1 MADEK
6 KLAEYLKWVT
16 ADLQKA
22 RHRITELESGRQE
35 PVAIVGMACRYPGG
49 IASADDLWQLVLD
62 GRDAISE
69 FPADRGW
76 DLDRLFDEDP
86 ETPGTTYTRSGGF
99 LDGAAEFDAEFFGIS
114 PREAVSMDPQQ
125 RVVLEAAWET
135 FEAAGIDPTGLK
147 GADVGVFIGAVEQTY
162 LGLRG
167 PAELEGYLITGKLTS
182 VVSGRVAYS
191 FGFEGPAVTVDTA
204 CSSSLVALHI
214 AAQSVRSGES
224 TLALA
229 GGVTISATPGGFVD
243 FSRQRGL
250 APDGRCK
257 SFAAAADG
265 TSWSEGVGLVLLER
279 LSDAERNGHRVLAVL
294 RGSAINQDGASN
306 GLTAPNGPSQE
317 RVIRRALAE
326 ARLKASDVDA
336 VEAHGTGTRLGDP
349 IEAQALLATYG
360 AAHDADR
367 PLWLGSL
374 KSNIGHAVAA
384 SGIGG
389 VIKTVQAIRHGVLPR
404 TMHVDEPTPL
414 VDWSRG
420 GVELL
425 TEQRPWPETGRPRRA
440 GVSSFGVSGTNA
452 HVIIEQAPD
461 GGGDNGP
468 EAPLPVVPWPLSA
481 KTPRAIRAQA
491 QRLLSFAERNP
502 ALSAER
508 IAQSL
513 ATTRAALD
521 HRAVVVGTGREDL
534 LTGLRALAGD
544 AETVPAAA
552 SRQGGLGLLFTGQG
566 SQRAGMGLKLRE
578 AFPVFADVFDAVC
591 AAVDPHL
598 DRPLRQ
604 VIAEGDRLVETRYAQ
619 PALFAFE
626 VATARLV
633 MSWGMRPDVL
643 VGHSIGELA
652 AAHLAGVL
660 SLHDAAAVV
669 TARGRLMQRLPA
681 GGAMVA
687 LRATPDEVAPLLKGH
702 ESSVGIAAVNG
713 PSAVVVSGDEDVVA
727 GIAATVASW
736 GRSTK
741 RLTVSHA
748 FHSPLMEPML
758 AEFGDV
764 VRAVTFTAPAIPIIS
779 SVTGELTDAD
789 TLCSPEYWIDQV
801 RRPVRFLDAL
811 RRLADQ
817 GVTATLEVGP
827 GAALT
832 ALVGDGLDG
841 RAGVTAVASTRTGGS
856 EPLELVDAAGRLW
869 AAGVAV
875 DWAAYLAPAG
885 VAAGPLPSYAFQRQR
900 YWLAPA
906 AMRGD
911 DPAGPVSDH
920 PLLGSPVEVAGRDEV
935 LISGALSTSIA
946 PWLGEHRLFGSQ
958 VVPSSVLLEMAVRA
972 GDEVGC
978 PHVDELVVDEQVVLP
993 ERARLRVQ
1001 LTVDAPDD
1009 AGRRRISVHT
1019 GADEDRPVWTLAARG
1034 VLSPRRN
1041 AEEGLSEWP
1050 PPGAEPLDADLL
1062 LRHRADAGFAL
1073 GPFFSGLLA
1082 AWRRDGELFAEVR
1095 LPADTDA
1102 DGFSV
1107 HPALLD
1113 AALHPAALL
1122 TGHPG
1127 VVAEWRG
1134 VTVHAA
1140 GADAARV
1147 RITPAENGAVSV
1159 LLADASGTALARAAA
1174 VVTRPASEDEVGA
1187 ALARPG
1193 EALFRV
1199 AWTPVIPAGPTGGAG
1214 PAVLET
1220 GHGGLPWPLRFT
1232 GIDEALSAAGTFT
1245 ALVAPLMFAAEDDA
1259 EDTVADR
1266 AQSAVLRA
1274 LELVRAWN
1282 DDERSAEVPL
1292 IFLTRR
1298 AIDADDTPVDLAA
1311 APVWGLLRSAQSE
1324 MPGRFRLIDIDD
1336 DPASMSALP
1345 AAIATG
1351 EAQLAVRAGSVAVPR
1366 LARLAPGHS
1375 AGRAASPWRP
1385 GGTVLI
1391 TGGTGAL
1398 GALFAGHLV
1407 RAHGV
1412 TDLLLV
1418 SRSGPAARGARELAD
1433 ELAALGARV
1442 TITACDTAD
1451 REELASALGS
1461 IPASR
1466 PLIGVVH
1473 TAGVLDDGMIGS
1485 LDADQVA
1492 RVLRPKVHAAWN
1504 LHELTKD
1511 LDLSAF
1517 VLFSSVAGVIG
1528 GSGQGAYAA
1537 ANTFLDALAAHRTG
1551 AGLPATSLVWGL
1563 WSQVGGMGGNLGD
1576 ADLKRIART
1585 GLLPITPDDGPGLF
1599 DAALRT
1605 GRPAPVVT
1613 SLDVRALAA
1622 RPTAVPLLFT
1632 ALARVTSR
1640 RATQGTGEAEPLE
1653 RRLAG
1658 QSEQRRREIV
1668 GELVRAEV
1676 ASVLGHPDAS
1686 AIGDD
1691 QLFADLGF
1699 DSLISV
1705 ELRNR
1710 LAAHIGTRLSVSV
1723 VFEHP
1728 TPAALTE
1735 YLCATTRA
1743 AVTGGDDDVAGVDFA
1758 GEVVL
1763 DDDVVAADTVVTVA
1777 TDPRE
1782 VLLTGASGF
1791 LGAFLLRDIVR
1802 TTGAVVHCLVRG
1814 VDQADAERRLRENLE
1829 WYEVAGEVDPARVVV
1844 HVGDLTSS
1852 RLGLGEQVF
1861 DDLARRVDAVF
1872 HAGATVSWLRPYP
1885 DLKGSNVTGTVEVL
1899 RLAARHRTVPVHYV
1913 STTGVFAA
1921 SETNEPVGVTAA
1933 TGPAHLLRNG
1943 YLQSKWVA
1951 EGVLGIARAR
1961 GIPVS
1966 VYRVDVVSGDRD
1978 SGACQTRDFVWLSLK
1993 GMLQAGVVPD
2003 RLTGRV
2009 HLVPVD
2015 YVSGAITTLAARES
2029 AVNGTFHLFNEQSQS
2044 FGDLVDHLRALGYD
2058 LPETGWN
2065 TWRATIDADREN
2077 AVTPLVDTFEELN
2090 SEGAGPTYPPMDVS
2104 DTEKALAGSGIVCPP
2119 VDRALFGRYVDF
2131 FVRSGYFPSPAE

>member
-16 ADLQKA
+16 ADLHKA
-22 RHRITELESGRQE
+22 RQRITELESGRQE

-49 IASADDLWQLVLD
+49 VASADDLWQLVLD
-62 GRDAISE
+62 GQDAIRD
-69 FPADRGW
+69 FPTDRGW
-76 DLDRLFDEDP
+76 DLERLFDEDP
-86 ETPGTTYTRSGGF
+86 ETPGTTYTRGGGF
-99 LDGAAEFDAEFFGIS
+99 LDGATEFDAEFFGIS

-125 RVVLEAAWET
+125 RVVLETAWET
-135 FEAAGIDPTGLK
+135 FEAAGIDPTALK
-147 GADVGVFIGAVEQTY
+147 GVDIGVFVGAGEQTY
-162 LGLRG
+162 LGLHG
-167 PAELEGYLITGKLTS
+167 PSEFEGYLLTGKLTS

-224 TLALA
+224 SLALA
-229 GGVTISATPGGFVD
+229 GGVTINATPGGFVD

-250 APDGRCK
+250 AADGRCK

-265 TSWSEGVGLVLLER
+265 TIWSEGVGLVLLER
-279 LSDAERNGHRVLAVL
+279 LSDAQRNGHRVLAVL
-294 RGSAINQDGASN
+294 RGSAVNQDGASN
-306 GLTAPNGPSQE
+306 GLAAPNGPSQE
-317 RVIRRALAE
+317 RVIRRALAQ
-326 ARLKASDVDA
+326 ARLNPADVDA

-360 AAHDADR
+360 AAHDAER

-389 VIKTVQAIRHGVLPR
+389 VIKMVQAIRHGVLPR
-404 TMHVDEPTPL
+404 TLHVDQPTPL
-414 VDWSRG
+414 VDWDRG

-452 HVIIEQAPD
+452 HVILEQAPD
-461 GGGDNGP
+461 GGAEAAP
-468 EAPLPVVPWPLSA
+468 ETPLPVVAWPLSA
-481 KTPRAIRAQA
+481 KTPSATRAQA
-491 QRLLSFAERNP
+491 GRLLSFAERNP
-502 ALSAER
+502 ELSAER

-521 HRAVVVGTGREDL
+521 HRAVVVGADREAL
-534 LTGLRALAGD
+534 LTGLRALAEDDG
-544 AETVPAAA
+544 AVPVLAAG
-552 SRQGGLGLLFTGQG
+552 RGGLGLLFTGQG
-566 SQRAGMGLKLRE
+566 SQRVGMGLRLRE
-578 AFPVFADVFDAVC
+578 AFPVFAEAFDAVC

-604 VIAEGDRLVETRYAQ
+604 VIADGDRLDETGYAQ

-633 MSWGMRPDVL
+633 RSWGVRPDVL
-643 VGHSIGELA
+643 VGHSVGELA

-660 SLHDAAAVV
+660 SLDDAAAVV
-669 TARGRLMQRLPA
+669 AARGRLMQRLPS

-687 LRATPDEVAPLLKGH
+687 LRATPEEVAPLLAGH
-702 ESSVGIAAVNG
+702 ESSADLAAVNG
-713 PSAVVVSGDEDVVA
+713 PSAVVVSGDEDVVTA
-727 GIAATVASW
+727 IAATVASW

-741 RLTVSHA
+741 RLVVSHA
-748 FHSPLMEPML
+748 FHSPRMEPML
-758 AEFGDV
+758 AEFGEV
-764 VRAVTFTAPAIPIIS
+764 VRAVTFAAPTVPIIS
-779 SVTGELTDAD
+779 TVTGEIAGAD
-789 TLCSPEYWIDQV
+789 VLCTPEYWIDQV
-801 RRPVRFLDAL
+801 RRPVRFLDAVH
-811 RRLADQ
+811 RLADQ

-827 GAALT
+827 GAVLT

-841 RAGVTAVASTRTGGS
+841 RAAVTAVAGVRTGDA
-856 EPLELVDAAGRLW
+856 EPVELLDAVGRLW
-869 AAGVAV
+869 AAGAEV
-875 DWAAYLAPAG
+875 DWAGYLAPSGAT
-885 VAAGPLPSYAFQRQR
+885 AGPLPSYAFQRRR
-900 YWLAPA
+900 YWLEPA

-911 DPAGPVSDH
+911 GQGGPVSDH
-920 PLLGSPVEVAGRDEV
+920 PLLEAPVEVAGRDEV
-935 LISGALSTSIA
+935 LLSGALSTSVA
-946 PWLGEHRLFGSQ
+946 PWLGEHRLFGGR

-978 PHVDELVVDEQVVLP
+978 PHVDELVVGEQVVLP

-1001 LTVDAPDD
+1001 LTVEAPDD

-1034 VLSPRRN
+1034 VLSPRLTA
-1041 AEEGLSEWP
+1041 AEDLIEWP
-1050 PPGAEPLDADLL
+1050 PSGAEPLDVDLL

-1073 GPFFSGLLA
+1073 GPTFSGLVA

-1095 LPADTDA
+1095 LPVDAKA
-1102 DGFSV
+1102 DGFGV

-1127 VVAEWRG
+1127 LVVEWRG
-1134 VTVHAA
+1134 VTVHAV
-1140 GADAARV
+1140 GATAARV
-1147 RITPAENGAVSV
+1147 RITPAEDGAVSV
-1159 LLADASGTALARAAA
+1159 LLADASGAPLAHAAG
-1174 VVTRPASEDEVGA
+1174 VVTRPASEDEVGT

-1193 EALFRV
+1193 DALFRV
-1199 AWTPVIPAGPTGGAG
+1199 AWTPVIPAGLPG
-1214 PAVLET
+1214 PAGLAVVDA
-1220 GHGGLPWPLRFT
+1220 GGGTLPWPQRFS
-1232 GIDEALSAAGTFT
+1232 GLDEALSAAGTFT
-1245 ALVAPLMFAAEDDA
+1245 GLVAPMLSAASDDA
-1259 EDTVADR
+1259 EGTVADR
-1266 AQSAVLRA
+1266 AQAAVVRA
-1274 LELVRAWN
+1274 LDLVRAWN
-1282 DDERSAEVPL
+1282 DDERSADVPL
-1292 IFLTRR
+1292 VLLTRQ
-1298 AIDADDTPVDLAA
+1298 AVDADDAPTDLAA
-1311 APVWGLLRSAQSE
+1311 AGVWGLLRSAQSE

-1336 DPASMSALP
+1336 DPASLSALP

-1366 LARLAPGHS
+1366 LARLAPG
-1375 AGRAASPWRP
+1375 RAASPWRP

-1398 GALFAGHLV
+1398 GALFARHLV

-1412 TDLLLV
+1412 TDLLLI
-1418 SRSGPAARGARELAD
+1418 SRSGPAAPGASELAD
-1433 ELAALGARV
+1433 ELATLGARV
-1442 TITACDTAD
+1442 TITACDAAD
-1451 REELASALGS
+1451 RESLASVLAAV
-1461 IPASR
+1461 PAEH
-1466 PLIGVVH
+1466 PLTGVVH
-1473 TAGVLDDGMIGS
+1473 TAGVLDDGMISS
-1485 LDADQVA
+1485 LDADHVA

-1504 LHELTKD
+1504 LHELTRD
-1511 LDLSAF
+1511 ADLSAF

-1537 ANTFLDALAAHRTG
+1537 ANTFLDALAAHRAG
-1551 AGLPATSLVWGL
+1551 AGLAATSLVWGL
-1563 WSQVGGMGGNLGD
+1563 WSHSGGMGGNLTE

-1585 GLLPITPDDGPGLF
+1585 GLLPINADDGLTLF
-1599 DAALRT
+1599 DAALRA

-1613 SLDVRALAA
+1613 PLDVRAMAA

-1640 RATQGTGEAEPLE
+1640 RATRGAAEAEPLS

-1658 QSEQRRREIV
+1658 QSEQRQRELV

-1676 ASVLGHPDAS
+1676 ASVLGHADAS

-1710 LAAHIGTRLSVSV
+1710 LAAHVGVRLPASL

-1735 YLCATTRA
+1735 FLRTTAGAT
-1743 AVTGGDDDVAGVDFA
+1743 VGGDDAGTGVDFER
-1758 GEVVL
+1758 EVVL
-1763 DDDVVAADTVVTVA
+1763 DDDVVAADTVVAVA

-1782 VLLTGASGF
+1782 VLLTGATGF
-1791 LGAFLLRDIVR
+1791 LGAFLLRDLVR
-1802 TTGAVVHCLVRG
+1802 RTDAVVHCLVRG
-1814 VDQADAERRLRENLE
+1814 ADQADAERRLRENLE
-1829 WYEVAGEVDPARVVV
+1829 WYELAGEIDPARVVV
-1844 HVGDLTSS
+1844 HVGDLTSH
-1852 RLGLGEQVF
+1852 RLGLGEGVF

-1872 HAGATVSWLRPYP
+1872 HAGATVSWVRPYT
-1885 DLKGSNVTGTVEVL
+1885 DLKRSNVTGTVEVL

-1921 SETNEPVGVTAA
+1921 SPDDEPVGVTDP

-1951 EGVLGIARAR
+1951 EGILGIARDR
-1961 GIPVS
+1961 GVPVS
-1966 VYRVDVVSGDRD
+1966 VYRVDVVSGDRE
-1978 SGACQTRDFVWLSLK
+1978 SGACQTKDFVWLSLK
-1993 GMLQAGVVPD
+1993 GLLQAGSVPD
-2003 RLTGRV
+2003 RLTGRT

-2015 YVSGAITTLAARES
+2015 YVSGAITALAVRES
-2029 AVNGTFHLFNEQSQS
+2029 SVNGTFHLFNEQSMS
-2044 FGDLVDHLRALGYD
+2044 FGDLVEHLRAFGYD
-2058 LPETGWN
+2058 LPETDWDA
-2065 TWRATIDADREN
+2065 WRARIAADRDN
-2077 AVTPLVDTFEELN
+2077 AVTPLFDSFEELN
-2090 SEGAGPTYPPMDVS
+2090 SEGARPTYPPMDVS
-2104 DTEKALAGSGIVCPP
+2104 DTEKALAGSGITCPP
-2119 VDRALFGRYVDF
+2119 IDRALFNRYVDF
-2131 FVRSGYFPSPAE
+2131 FVRKGYFPAPGK

>member
-22 RHRITELESGRQE
+22 RQRITELESGRQE

-49 IASADDLWQLVLD
+49 IASADDLWQFVLD
-62 GRDAISE
+62 GQDAISE
-69 FPADRGW
+69 FPTDRGW

-99 LDGAAEFDAEFFGIS
+99 LDDATEFDAEFFGIS

-125 RVVLEAAWET
+125 RVVLETAWEA
-135 FEAAGIDPTGLK
+135 FEAAGIDPTALK
-147 GADVGVFIGAVEQTY
+147 GADVGVFVGAGEQTY

-167 PAELEGYLITGKLTS
+167 PAELEGYLLTGKLTS

-204 CSSSLVALHI
+204 CSSSLVALHV

-224 TLALA
+224 SLALA
-229 GGVTISATPGGFVD
+229 GGVTINATPGGFVD

-265 TSWSEGVGLVLLER
+265 TIWSEGVGLVLLER
-279 LSDAERNGHRVLAVL
+279 LSDAQRNGHRVLAVL
-294 RGSAINQDGASN
+294 RGSAVNQDGASN
-306 GLTAPNGPSQE
+306 GLAAPNGPSQE

-326 ARLKASDVDA
+326 ARLSPADVDV

-367 PLWLGSL
+367 PLWLGSF

-384 SGIGG
+384 SGVGG
-389 VIKTVQAIRHGVLPR
+389 VIKAVQAIRHGVLPR
-404 TMHVDEPTPL
+404 TLHVDEPTPL
-414 VDWSRG
+414 VDWDRG

-452 HVIIEQAPD
+452 HVILEQAPD
-461 GGGDNGP
+461 AGVQTEP
-468 EAPLPVVPWPLSA
+468 ETPLPVVPWPLSA
-481 KTPRAIRAQA
+481 KTPRATRAQA
-491 QRLLSFAERNP
+491 QRLLSFVERNP
-502 ALSAER
+502 ELSAER
-508 IAQSL
+508 IARSL

-521 HRAVVVGTGREDL
+521 HRAVVVGVDREGL
-534 LTGLRALAGD
+534 LTGLRALARD
-544 AETVPAAA
+544 EETVPVVAAG
-552 SRQGGLGLLFTGQG
+552 RGGLGLLFTGQG
-566 SQRAGMGLKLRE
+566 SQRVGMGLELRA
-578 AFPVFADVFDAVC
+578 AFPVFAEAFDAVC

-604 VIAEGDRLVETRYAQ
+604 VIAEGDRLGETGYAQ

-626 VATARLV
+626 VALARLV

-660 SLHDAAAVV
+660 SLPDAAAVV
-669 TARGRLMQRLPA
+669 AARGRLMQRLPA
-681 GGAMVA
+681 GGVMVA
-687 LRATPDEVAPLLKGH
+687 LRATPAEVAPLLEGY
-702 ESSVGIAAVNG
+702 ENRVGIAAVNG
-713 PSAVVVSGDEDVVA
+713 PSAVVISGDEDVVT
-727 GIAATVASW
+727 GIAAAVASW

-741 RLTVSHA
+741 RLAVSHA

-758 AEFGDV
+758 AEFGEV
-764 VRAVTFTAPAIPIIS
+764 VRAVTFNAPTIPIIS
-779 SVTGELTDAD
+779 TVTGEVADAD
-789 TLCSPEYWIDQV
+789 LLRSPEYWIDQV
-801 RRPVRFLDAL
+801 RRPVRFLDAA
-811 RRLADQ
+811 RRLAGQ

-832 ALVGDGLDG
+832 ALVGDGGDDI
-841 RAGVTAVASTRTGGS
+841 TAVASTRTGS
-856 EPLELVDAAGRLW
+856 YEPLELLEAVSRLW

-875 DWAAYLAPAG
+875 DWAAYLAPSGA
-885 VAAGPLPSYAFQRQR
+885 VAGPLPSYAFQRQR
-900 YWLAPA
+900 YWLEAA
-906 AMRGD
+906 AMQGD

-920 PLLGSPVEVAGRDEV
+920 PLLMAPVEVAGRDEV
-935 LISGALSTSIA
+935 LFPGAVSTSIA
-946 PWLGEHRLFGSQ
+946 PWLGEHRLFGGQ

-978 PHVDELVVDEQVVLP
+978 PHVDELVVSEQVVLP

-1001 LTVDAPDD
+1001 LTVDAPDGD
-1009 AGRRRISVHT
+1009 GRRRISVHT

-1034 VLSPRRN
+1034 VLSPRLT
-1041 AEEGLSEWP
+1041 APADLSEWP
-1050 PPGAEPLDADLL
+1050 PRDAEPLDVDLL
-1062 LRHRADAGFAL
+1062 LQHRAEAGFAL
-1073 GPFFSGLLA
+1073 GPAFSGLTA
-1082 AWRRDGELFAEVR
+1082 VWRRDGELFAEVR
-1095 LPADTDA
+1095 LPSGTSA
-1102 DGFSV
+1102 DGFGV

-1113 AALHPAALL
+1113 VALHPAALL

-1127 VVAEWRG
+1127 VVVEWRG
-1134 VTVHAA
+1134 VTVHVV
-1140 GADAARV
+1140 GATAARV
-1147 RITPAENGAVSV
+1147 RITPAEDGTVSV
-1159 LLADASGTALARAAA
+1159 LLADASGAPLAHAAG
-1174 VVTRPASEDEVGA
+1174 VLTRRASEDEIGA

-1193 EALFRV
+1193 DALFRV
-1199 AWTPVIPAGPTGGAG
+1199 AWTPVIPAGLPG
-1214 PAVLET
+1214 PAGLAVVET
-1220 GHGGLPWPLRFT
+1220 DGGSLPWPLRFA

-1245 ALVAPLMFAAEDDA
+1245 ALVAPMLSAADHHA
-1259 EDTVADR
+1259 AGTVADR
-1266 AQSAVLRA
+1266 AQAAVLRA
-1274 LELVRAWN
+1274 LDLVRAWN
-1282 DDERSAEVPL
+1282 DDQRSANAPL
-1292 IFLTRR
+1292 VLLTRR

-1311 APVWGLLRSAQSE
+1311 AGVWGLLRSAQSE

-1336 DPASMSALP
+1336 DPASLSALP

-1351 EAQLAVRAGSVAVPR
+1351 EAQLAVRAGSVAAPR
-1366 LARLAPGHS
+1366 LARLAPG
-1375 AGRAASPWRP
+1375 RAPSPWRP

-1398 GALFAGHLV
+1398 GALFARHLV

-1412 TDLLLV
+1412 TDLLLL
-1418 SRSGPAARGARELAD
+1418 SRSGPAAPGAGELAD

-1442 TITACDTAD
+1442 TITACDAAD
-1451 REELASALGS
+1451 RDALALVLASV
-1461 IPASR
+1461 PAAH
-1466 PLIGVVH
+1466 PLTGVVH
-1473 TAGVLDDGMIGS
+1473 TAGVLNDGMIDS
-1485 LDADQVA
+1485 LDADHVA
-1492 RVLRPKVHAAWN
+1492 GVLRPKVHAAWN

-1511 LDLSAF
+1511 ADLSAF

-1537 ANTFLDALAAHRTG
+1537 ANTFLDALAAHRAG
-1551 AGLPATSLVWGL
+1551 AGLAATSLVWGL
-1563 WSQVGGMGGNLGD
+1563 WAHAGGMGGNLSD

-1585 GLLPITPDDGPGLF
+1585 GLLPITPDDGLGLF
-1599 DAALRT
+1599 DAALRA

-1613 SLDVRALAA
+1613 PLDMRALAA

-1640 RATQGTGEAEPLE
+1640 RATRGADEAELLQS
-1653 RRLAG
+1653 RLAG
-1658 QSEQRRREIV
+1658 QSEQRQREIV

-1676 ASVLGHPDAS
+1676 ASVLGHTDAS
-1686 AIGDD
+1686 AMRDD

-1710 LAAHIGTRLSVSV
+1710 LATHIGMRLPASL

-1728 TPAALTE
+1728 TPSALTE
-1735 YLCATTRA
+1735 FIRTTAGA
-1743 AVTGGDDDVAGVDFA
+1743 AVTGDGDVVTGVDFA
-1758 GEVVL
+1758 NEVVL
-1763 DDDVVAADTVVTVA
+1763 DDDVVAADTVVAVA
-1777 TDPRE
+1777 TDPGE
-1782 VLLTGASGF
+1782 VLLTGATGF

-1802 TTGAVVHCLVRG
+1802 RTDAVVHCLVRG
-1814 VDQADAERRLRENLE
+1814 ADQADAERRLRENLE
-1829 WYEVAGEVDPARVVV
+1829 WYEVAGEIDPARVVV
-1844 HVGDLTSS
+1844 HVGDLTSH
-1852 RLGLGEQVF
+1852 RLGLDEQVF
-1861 DDLARRVDAVF
+1861 DDLARRVDVVF
-1872 HAGATVSWLRPYP
+1872 HAGATVSWVRPYT
-1885 DLKGSNVTGTVEVL
+1885 DLKSSNVTGTVEVL

-1921 SETNEPVGVTAA
+1921 SEDNEPVGITDT

-1966 VYRVDVVSGDRD
+1966 VYRVDVVCGDRD
-1978 SGACQTRDFVWLSLK
+1978 SGACQTKDFVWLSLK
-1993 GMLQAGVVPD
+1993 GLLQAGVVPD

-2029 AVNGTFHLFNEQSQS
+2029 SVNGTFHLFNEQSQS
-2044 FGDLVDHLRALGYD
+2044 FGDLVDHLRAFGYD
-2058 LPETGWN
+2058 LPETDWDAWGA
-2065 TWRATIDADREN
+2065 RIGADREN
-2077 AVTPLVDTFEELN
+2077 AVTPLFDSFEELN
-2090 SEGAGPTYPPMDVS
+2090 SVGAGPTYPPMDVS
-2104 DTEKALAGSGIVCPP
+2104 DTEKALAGSGIGCPP
-2119 VDRALFGRYVDF
+2119 IDRELFGRYVDF
-2131 FVRSGYFPSPAE
+2131 FVRKGYFPAPGK

>member
-16 ADLQKA
+16 ADLHKA
-22 RHRITELESGRQE
+22 RQRITELESGREE

-49 IASADDLWQLVLD
+49 VSSADDLWQLVLD
-62 GRDAISE
+62 GRDAISD
-69 FPADRGW
+69 FPTDRGW

-99 LDGAAEFDAEFFGIS
+99 LDGATEFDAEFFGIS

-125 RVVLEAAWET
+125 RVVLETAWET
-135 FEAAGIDPTGLK
+135 FEAAGIDPSGLK
-147 GADVGVFIGAVEQTY
+147 GEDVGVFVGAGEQTY

-167 PAELEGYLITGKLTS
+167 PAELEGYLLTGKLTS

-214 AAQSVRSGES
+214 AARSVRSGES

-229 GGVTISATPGGFVD
+229 GGVTINATPGGFVD

-265 TSWSEGVGLVLLER
+265 TIWSEGVGLVLLER
-279 LSDAERNGHRVLAVL
+279 LSDAQRNGHRVLAVL
-294 RGSAINQDGASN
+294 RGSAVNQDGASN
-306 GLTAPNGPSQE
+306 GLAAPNGPSQE

-326 ARLKASDVDA
+326 ARLNAADVDA

-360 AAHDADR
+360 AAHDGDR

-389 VIKTVQAIRHGVLPR
+389 VIKMVQAIRHGLLPR
-404 TMHVDEPTPL
+404 TLHVDRPTPL
-414 VDWSRG
+414 VDWDRG

-425 TEQRPWPETGRPRRA
+425 TEQRQWPETGRPRRA

-452 HVIIEQAPD
+452 HVILEQAPD
-461 GGGDNGP
+461 SVVEHEP
-468 EAPLPVVPWPLSA
+468 ETQLPVVPWPLSA
-481 KTPRAIRAQA
+481 KTPRATRAQA
-491 QRLLSFAERNP
+491 QRLLSFVERNP
-502 ALSAER
+502 DLSAER

-521 HRAVVVGTGREDL
+521 HRVVVAGTNRECL
-534 LTGLRALAGD
+534 LTGLRALARD
-544 AETVPAAA
+544 EETVPVVAAGRGA
-552 SRQGGLGLLFTGQG
+552 LGLLFTGQG
-566 SQRAGMGLKLRE
+566 SQRVGMGLELHAAFPMFAE
-578 AFPVFADVFDAVC
+578 AFDAIC
-591 AAVDPHL
+591 AAIDPHL

-604 VIAEGDRLVETRYAQ
+604 VIAEGDRLGETGYAQ

-633 MSWGMRPDVL
+633 MSWGVRPDVL

-660 SLHDAAAVV
+660 SLPDAAAVV
-669 TARGRLMQRLPA
+669 AARGKLMQQLPA

-687 LRATPDEVAPLLKGH
+687 LRATPGEVMPLLEGY
-702 ESSVGIAAVNG
+702 ESRVGIAAVNG
-713 PSAVVVSGDEDVVA
+713 PSAVVVSGDEDVVT

-741 RLTVSHA
+741 RLAVSHA
-748 FHSPLMEPML
+748 FHSPRVEPML
-758 AEFGDV
+758 AEFGEV
-764 VRAVTFTAPAIPIIS
+764 VRAVTFAPPTIPIIS
-779 SVTGELTDAD
+779 TVTGEVADAGVLS
-789 TLCSPEYWIDQV
+789 TPEYWIDQV
-801 RRPVRFLDAL
+801 RRPVNFLDAVH
-811 RRLADQ
+811 RLADQ

-827 GAALT
+827 GAVLT

-841 RAGVTAVASTRTGGS
+841 RAGVTAVASTRTGS
-856 EPLELVDAAGRLW
+856 YEPMELLDAVGRLW
-869 AAGVAV
+869 SAGVAV
-875 DWAAYLAPAG
+875 DWSAYLVPAG
-885 VAAGPLPSYAFQRQR
+885 ATAAPLPGYAFQRQR
-900 YWLAPA
+900 YWLDPA

-911 DPAGPVSDH
+911 QPAGPVSDH
-920 PLLGSPVEVAGRDEV
+920 PLLDAPVEVAGRDEV
-935 LISGALSTSIA
+935 LLSGALSTSIA
-946 PWLGEHRLFGSQ
+946 PWLGEHRLFGGQ

-978 PHVDELVVDEQVVLP
+978 PHVDELVVGEQVVLP

-1001 LTVDAPDD
+1001 LTVEAPDG

-1019 GADEDRPVWTLAARG
+1019 GADEDRPVWTLAASG
-1034 VLSPRRN
+1034 VLSPRLIT
-1041 AEEGLSEWP
+1041 AEGLAEWP
-1050 PPGAEPLDADLL
+1050 PTDAEPLDLDLL
-1062 LRHRADAGFAL
+1062 LQHRADAGFAL
-1073 GPFFSGLLA
+1073 GPTFSGLIA

-1095 LPADTDA
+1095 LPADTKA
-1102 DGFSV
+1102 DGFGV

-1127 VVAEWRG
+1127 VVVEWHG
-1134 VTVHAA
+1134 VTVHAV
-1140 GADAARV
+1140 GATAARV
-1147 RITPAENGAVSV
+1147 RITPAEDGAVSV
-1159 LLADASGTALARAAA
+1159 LLADASGAPLAHAAG
-1174 VVTRPASEDEVGA
+1174 VVTRRASEDEVDA

-1193 EALFRV
+1193 DALFRV
-1199 AWTPVIPAGPTGGAG
+1199 AWTPVIPAGLPGPAG
-1214 PAVLET
+1214 LAVLET
-1220 GHGGLPWPLRFT
+1220 DGGSLPWPLRFAAV
-1232 GIDEALSAAGTFT
+1232 DEALSAAGTFT
-1245 ALVAPLMFAAEDDA
+1245 GLVAPMLSAAADDA
-1259 EDTVADR
+1259 AGTLADR
-1266 AQSAVLRA
+1266 AQAAVVRA
-1274 LELVRAWN
+1274 LDLVRAWN
-1282 DDERSAEVPL
+1282 DDDRAADVPL
-1292 IFLTRR
+1292 VLLTRR

-1311 APVWGLLRSAQSE
+1311 AGVWGLLRSAQSE
-1324 MPGRFRLIDIDD
+1324 MPGRFRLVDIDD
-1336 DPASMSALP
+1336 DPASLSALP

-1351 EAQLAVRAGSVAVPR
+1351 EAQLAVRAGSVAAPR
-1366 LARLAPGHS
+1366 LARLAPG
-1375 AGRAASPWRP
+1375 RAESPWRP

-1398 GALFAGHLV
+1398 GALFARHLV

-1412 TDLLLV
+1412 TDLLLI
-1418 SRSGPAARGARELAD
+1418 SRSGPAAPGAGALAD
-1433 ELAALGARV
+1433 DLAALGARV
-1442 TITACDTAD
+1442 TITACDAAD
-1451 REELASALGS
+1451 REALASVLAS
-1461 IPASR
+1461 VPAAH
-1466 PLIGVVH
+1466 PLTGVVH
-1473 TAGVLDDGMIGS
+1473 TAGILDDGMIDS
-1485 LDADQVA
+1485 LDADHVA
-1492 RVLRPKVHAAWN
+1492 RVMRPKVHAAWN

-1511 LDLSAF
+1511 ADLSAF

-1528 GSGQGAYAA
+1528 GTGQASYAA
-1537 ANTFLDALAAHRTG
+1537 ANTFLDALAAHRAG
-1551 AGLPATSLVWGL
+1551 AGLAATSLVWGL

-1585 GLLPITPDDGPGLF
+1585 GLLPITPDDGLGLF
-1599 DAALRT
+1599 DAALRA

-1613 SLDVRALAA
+1613 PLDLRALAA
-1622 RPTAVPLLFT
+1622 RPEAVPLLFT
-1632 ALARVTSR
+1632 ALAKVTSR
-1640 RATQGTGEAEPLE
+1640 RATRGAAEAEPLQ

-1658 QSEQRRREIV
+1658 QSEQRQREIV
-1668 GELVRAEV
+1668 GDVVRAEV
-1676 ASVLGHPDAS
+1676 ASVLGHTDAS
-1686 AIGDD
+1686 AIGAD
-1691 QLFADLGF
+1691 QPFADLGF

-1710 LAAHIGTRLSVSV
+1710 LAAHIGVRLPASL

-1735 YLCATTRA
+1735 FLRGTLST
-1743 AVTGGDDDVAGVDFA
+1743 AVAGEEEAVKGVDFV

-1782 VLLTGASGF
+1782 VLLTGATGF

-1802 TTGAVVHCLVRG
+1802 RTDAVVHCLVRG
-1814 VDQADAERRLRENLE
+1814 ADQADAQRRLRENLE
-1829 WYEVAGEVDPARVVV
+1829 WYEVAGEIDPARVVV
-1844 HVGDLTSS
+1844 HVGDLTSH
-1852 RLGLGEQVF
+1852 RLGLSEEVF
-1861 DDLARRVDAVF
+1861 DDLARRVDVVF
-1872 HAGATVSWLRPYP
+1872 HAGATVSWVRPYT
-1885 DLKGSNVTGTVEVL
+1885 DLKASNVNGTVEVL

-1921 SETNEPVGVTAA
+1921 SEDNKPVGITDV

-1951 EGVLGIARAR
+1951 EGVLDIARSR
-1961 GIPVS
+1961 GVPVS
-1966 VYRVDVVSGDRD
+1966 VYRVDVVCGDRD
-1978 SGACQTRDFVWLSLK
+1978 SGACQTKDFVWLSLK
-1993 GMLQAGVVPD
+1993 GLLQAGTVPD

-2015 YVSGAITTLAARES
+2015 YVSGAITALATRES
-2029 AVNGTFHLFNEQSQS
+2029 SVNGTFHLFNEQSQS
-2044 FGDLVDHLRALGYD
+2044 FGDLVDHLRAFGYD
-2058 LPETGWN
+2058 LPETDWDA
-2065 TWRATIDADREN
+2065 WRATIDADREN
-2077 AVTPLVDTFEELN
+2077 AVTPLFDSFEELN

-2104 DTEKALAGSGIVCPP
+2104 DTEKALAGSGIACPP
-2119 VDRALFGRYVDF
+2119 IDRALFGRYVDF
-2131 FVRSGYFPSPAE
+2131 FVRKGYFPAPGR

>member
-22 RHRITELESGRQE
+22 RHRVTELESGRQE

-62 GRDAISE
+62 GQDAISD
-69 FPADRGW
+69 FPTDRGW

-86 ETPGTTYTRSGGF
+86 ETPGTTYARTGGF
-99 LDGAAEFDAEFFGIS
+99 LDGATEFDAEFFGIS

-147 GADVGVFIGAVEQTY
+147 GGDVGVFVGAVEQTY

-224 TLALA
+224 TMALA

-250 APDGRCK
+250 AADGRCK

-279 LSDAERNGHRVLAVL
+279 LSDAQRNGHQVLAVL

-326 ARLKASDVDA
+326 SRLTAADVDA

-360 AAHDADR
+360 AAHDAAR

-389 VIKTVQAIRHGVLPR
+389 VIKMVQAIRHGVLPR

-414 VDWSRG
+414 VDWARG

-425 TEQRPWPETGRPRRA
+425 TEQRPWPETSRPRRA

-452 HVIIEQAPD
+452 HVILEQAPD
-461 GGGDNGP
+461 SGGETGP
-468 EAPLPVVPWPLSA
+468 EALLSVVPWPLSA
-481 KTPRAIRAQA
+481 KTPRATRAQA
-491 QRLLSFAERNP
+491 QRLLSFVERNP

-521 HRAVVVGTGREDL
+521 HRAVVVGADRDGL
-534 LTGLRALAGD
+534 LTGLRALARDDD
-544 AETVPAAA
+544 ATAMLAA
-552 SRQGGLGLLFTGQG
+552 RRGRLGLLFTGQG
-566 SQRAGMGLKLRE
+566 SQRVGMGMELRA
-578 AFPVFADVFDAVC
+578 AFPVFAEEFDAVC

-604 VIAEGDRLVETRYAQ
+604 VIADGDRLGETRYVQ

-633 MSWGMRPDVL
+633 MSWGVRPDVL

-652 AAHLAGVL
+652 AAHLAGML
-660 SLHDAAAVV
+660 SLDAAAAVV
-669 TARGRLMQRLPA
+669 TARGRLMQRLPT
-681 GGAMVA
+681 GGVMVA
-687 LRATPDEVAPLLKGH
+687 LQAAADEVAPLLKGY
-702 ESSVGIAAVNG
+702 ESRVGIAAING
-713 PSAVVVSGDEDVVA
+713 PSAVVVSGDEDVVT

-748 FHSPLMEPML
+748 FHSPRMEPML
-758 AEFGDV
+758 AEFGEV
-764 VRAVTFTAPAIPIIS
+764 VRAVTFAAPTIPIIS
-779 SVTGELTDAD
+779 TVTGEVADAD
-789 TLCSPEYWIDQV
+789 LLCSPEYWIDQV
-801 RRPVRFLDAL
+801 RSPVRFLDAVH
-811 RRLADQ
+811 RLADQ
-817 GVTATLEVGP
+817 GVAATLEVGP
-827 GAALT
+827 GAVLT

-841 RAGVTAVASTRTGGS
+841 RAGVTAVASTRTGS
-856 EPLELVDAAGRLW
+856 YEPLELLDAVGRLW
-869 AAGVAV
+869 TAGVAV
-875 DWAAYLAPAG
+875 DWAAYLAPTGAT
-885 VAAGPLPSYAFQRQR
+885 AGPLPTYAFQRQR
-900 YWLAPA
+900 YWLEPA

-920 PLLGSPVEVAGRDEV
+920 PLLDAPVEVAGRDEV
-935 LISGALSTSIA
+935 LLSGALSTSTA
-946 PWLGEHRLFGSQ
+946 PWLGEHRLFGYQ

-978 PHVDELVVDEQVVLP
+978 PHVDELVVSEQVVLP

-1001 LTVDAPDD
+1001 LTVDAPDG
-1009 AGRRRISVHT
+1009 ASRRRISMHT
-1019 GADEDRPVWTLAARG
+1019 GTDDDHPVWTLAASG
-1034 VLSPRRN
+1034 VLSPRRHS
-1041 AEEGLSEWP
+1041 AEDLSQWP
-1050 PPGAEPLDADLL
+1050 PSDAEPLDVDLL
-1062 LRHRADAGFAL
+1062 LQHRADAGFAI
-1073 GPFFSGLLA
+1073 GPAFSGLCS

-1095 LPADTDA
+1095 LPADTGA

-1113 AALHPAALL
+1113 AALHPAALFA
-1122 TGHPG
+1122 GHHG
-1127 VVAEWRG
+1127 VVTQWRG
-1134 VTVHAA
+1134 VTVHAV
-1140 GADAARV
+1140 GATAARV

-1159 LLADASGTALARAAA
+1159 LLADESGAPLAYAAA
-1174 VVTRPASEDEVGA
+1174 VVTRRTSEDEIGA
-1187 ALARPG
+1187 ALTRPG
-1193 EALFRV
+1193 DALFRV
-1199 AWTPVIPAGPTGGAG
+1199 AWTPVSPAGLTGPAG
-1214 PAVLET
+1214 LAVLET
-1220 GHGGLPWPLRFT
+1220 DGDSLPWPLRFA
-1232 GIDEALSAAGTFT
+1232 GVDEALSAAGTFT
-1245 ALVAPLMFAAEDDA
+1245 GLVAPLLFAADD
-1259 EDTVADR
+1259 DTAGTLADR
-1266 AQSAVLRA
+1266 AQAAVLRA
-1274 LELVRAWN
+1274 LELVRAWS
-1282 DDERSAEVPL
+1282 DDERSADVPL
-1292 IFLTRR
+1292 VLLTRR
-1298 AIDADDTPVDLAA
+1298 AIDADDTSVDLAA
-1311 APVWGLLRSAQSE
+1311 AGVWGLLRSAQSE
-1324 MPGRFRLIDIDD
+1324 MPDRFRLIDIDD
-1336 DPASMSALP
+1336 DPASLSALP
-1345 AAIATG
+1345 AAFATG
-1351 EAQLAVRAGSVAVPR
+1351 EAQLAIRAGSVAMPR
-1366 LARLAPGHS
+1366 LARLAP
-1375 AGRAASPWRP
+1375 GRAASPWRP

-1398 GALFAGHLV
+1398 GALFARHLV
-1407 RAHGV
+1407 RVHGV
-1412 TDLLLV
+1412 TDLMLL
-1418 SRSGPAARGARELAD
+1418 SRSGPAAPGAGELAD

-1442 TITACDTAD
+1442 TITACDAAD
-1451 REELASALGS
+1451 REALASVLAS
-1461 IPASR
+1461 VPAAH
-1466 PLIGVVH
+1466 PLTGVVH

-1485 LDADQVA
+1485 LDADQVV

-1511 LDLSAF
+1511 MDLSAF

-1537 ANTFLDALAAHRTG
+1537 ANTFLDAMAAARAG
-1551 AGLPATSLVWGL
+1551 AGLAATSLVWGL
-1563 WSQVGGMGGNLGD
+1563 WSHAGGMGGNLGD

-1599 DAALRT
+1599 DAALRA

-1613 SLDVRALAA
+1613 PLDVRALAA
-1622 RPTAVPLLFT
+1622 RPTTVPLLFT
-1632 ALARVTSR
+1632 TLARITSR
-1640 RATQGTGEAEPLE
+1640 RATRGAGEAESLR

-1658 QSEQRRREIV
+1658 QSEQRQREIV

-1676 ASVLGHPDAS
+1676 ASVLGHADAS

-1691 QLFADLGF
+1691 QLFVDLGF

-1710 LAAHIGTRLSVSV
+1710 LAAHIGMRLPASL

-1728 TPAALTE
+1728 TPAALAE
-1735 YLCATTRA
+1735 FVRTTARA
-1743 AVTGGDDDVAGVDFA
+1743 AVTGADDTVAGVDFA

-1763 DDDVVAADTVVTVA
+1763 DDDVVAADDVVTVA
-1777 TDPRE
+1777 TDPKE

-1802 TTGAVVHCLVRG
+1802 HTDAVVHCLVRG
-1814 VDQADAERRLRENLE
+1814 ADQADAERRLRENLR
-1829 WYEVAGEVDPARVVV
+1829 WYEVAGEVDPRRVIV
-1844 HVGDLTSS
+1844 HVGDLTAH
-1852 RLGLGEQVF
+1852 RLGLGERVF
-1861 DDLARRVDAVF
+1861 DDLARRVDVVF
-1872 HAGATVSWLRPYP
+1872 HAGATVSWLRPYA
-1885 DLKGSNVTGTVEVL
+1885 DLKRSNVTGTVEVL

-1921 SETNEPVGVTAA
+1921 SEDNEPVGVTAT

-1966 VYRVDVVSGDRD
+1966 VYRVDVVCGDRD
-1978 SGACQTRDFVWLSLK
+1978 GGGCQTKDFVWLSLK
-1993 GMLQAGVVPD
+1993 GLLQAGVVPD

-2015 YVSGAITTLAARES
+2015 YVSGAITTLATRES
-2029 AVNGTFHLFNEQSQS
+2029 SVNGTFHLFNERSQS
-2044 FGDLVDHLRALGYD
+2044 FGDLVDHLRAFGYD
-2058 LPETGWN
+2058 LPETDWDA
-2065 TWRATIDADREN
+2065 WRARIDADREN
-2077 AVTPLVDTFEELN
+2077 AVIPLLDSFEELN
-2090 SEGAGPTYPPMDVS
+2090 SDGAGPTYPPMDIS

-2119 VDRALFGRYVDF
+2119 IDRELFGKYVDF
-2131 FVRSGYFPSPAE
+2131 FVRSGYFPAPGR

>member
-62 GRDAISE
+62 ERDAISE
-69 FPADRGW
+69 FPTDRGW

-99 LDGAAEFDAEFFGIS
+99 LDGATEFDAEFFGIS

-135 FEAAGIDPTGLK
+135 FEAAGIDPTRLK
-147 GADVGVFIGAVEQTY
+147 GDDVGVFVGAVEQTY

-224 TLALA
+224 TMALA

-250 APDGRCK
+250 AADGRCK

-360 AAHDADR
+360 AAHDAAR

-389 VIKTVQAIRHGVLPR
+389 VIKTVQAIRHGVLPK

-414 VDWSRG
+414 VDWARG

-440 GVSSFGVSGTNA
+440 AVSSFGVSGTNA
-452 HVIIEQAPD
+452 HVILEQAPD
-461 GGGDNGP
+461 SDAETGR
-468 EAPLPVVPWPLSA
+468 ETPLPVVPWPLSA
-481 KTPRAIRAQA
+481 KTPRAVRAQA
-491 QRLLSFAERNP
+491 GRLLSFVERNP
-502 ALSAER
+502 ELSAER

-521 HRAVVVGTGREDL
+521 HRAVVVGADREGL
-534 LTGLRALAGD
+534 LTGLRALAGG
-544 AETVPAAA
+544 AETVPSAA

-566 SQRAGMGLKLRE
+566 SQRAGMGLKLCA
-578 AFPVFADVFDAVC
+578 AFPVFAEAFDAVC

-626 VATARLV
+626 VATARLA
-633 MSWGMRPDVL
+633 MSWGMRPGVL

-660 SLHDAAAVV
+660 SLPDAAAVV

-681 GGAMVA
+681 GGVMVA
-687 LRATPDEVAPLLKGH
+687 LRATPEEVSPLLEGH
-702 ESSVGIAAVNG
+702 ESRAGIAAVNG
-713 PSAVVVSGDEDVVA
+713 PSAVVVSGDDDVVT

-736 GRSTK
+736 GRSAK

-758 AEFGDV
+758 AEFGEV
-764 VRAVTFTAPAIPIIS
+764 VRAVSFSAPTIPIIS
-779 SVTGELTDAD
+779 TVTGEVADAD

-801 RRPVRFLDAL
+801 RRPVRFLDAV

-841 RAGVTAVASTRTGGS
+841 RAGVTAVASTRTS
-856 EPLELVDAAGRLW
+856 DAEPVELVDAVGRLW
-869 AAGVAV
+869 AVGVAV

-885 VAAGPLPSYAFQRQR
+885 AAAGPLPSYAFQRQR
-900 YWLAPA
+900 YWLPPA

-920 PLLGSPVEVAGRDEV
+920 PLLGAPVEVAGRDEV
-935 LISGALSTSIA
+935 LISGALSTSLA
-946 PWLGEHRLFGSQ
+946 PWLGEHRLFARQ

-978 PHVDELVVDEQVVLP
+978 PHVDELVVCEQVVLP

-1001 LTVDAPDD
+1001 LTVDAPDG

-1019 GADEDRPVWTLAARG
+1019 GADEDRPAWTLAARG
-1034 VLSPRRN
+1034 VLSPRRT

-1050 PPGAEPLDADLL
+1050 PAGAEPLDVDLL

-1073 GPFFSGLLA
+1073 GPVFSGLLA

-1095 LPADTDA
+1095 LPGDTGA

-1122 TGHPG
+1122 TGRPG

-1134 VTVHAA
+1134 VTVHAV
-1140 GADAARV
+1140 GAAAARV
-1147 RITPAENGAVSV
+1147 RITPAGDGAVSV
-1159 LLADASGTALARAAA
+1159 LLADASGAPLARAAA
-1174 VVTRPASEDEVGA
+1174 VVTQGASEDEVGA

-1199 AWTPVIPAGPTGGAG
+1199 AWTPVIPAGPTGEAG

-1220 GHGGLPWPLRFT
+1220 GHGGLPWPPRFA
-1232 GIDEALSAAGTFT
+1232 GVGEALSAAGTFT
-1245 ALVAPLMFAAEDDA
+1245 GLVAPLMFATEDDA
-1259 EDTVADR
+1259 EDNAGGTVADR
-1266 AQSAVLRA
+1266 AQTAVLHA

-1292 IFLTRR
+1292 VFLTRR
-1298 AIDADDTPVDLAA
+1298 AIDAGDTPVDLAA
-1311 APVWGLLRSAQSE
+1311 AAVWGLLRSAQSE
-1324 MPGRFRLIDIDD
+1324 MPGRFRLIDVDD

-1366 LARLAPGHS
+1366 LARLAPGH
-1375 AGRAASPWRP
+1375 AASPWRP

-1398 GALFAGHLV
+1398 GALFARHLV

-1418 SRSGPAARGARELAD
+1418 SRSGPAARRAGDLAD

-1442 TITACDTAD
+1442 TITACDAAD
-1451 REELASALGS
+1451 REQLASVLAS
-1461 IPASR
+1461 IPAAR

-1511 LDLSAF
+1511 MDLSAF

-1551 AGLPATSLVWGL
+1551 TGLAATSLVWGL
-1563 WSQVGGMGGNLGD
+1563 WSQVGGGMGGNLSD
-1576 ADLKRIART
+1576 ADLKRIARS

-1605 GRPAPVVT
+1605 GRPAPVAT
-1613 SLDVRALAA
+1613 PLDLRALAA
-1622 RPTAVPLLFT
+1622 RPAAVPLLFT
-1632 ALARVTSR
+1632 ALARITSR
-1640 RATQGTGEAEPLE
+1640 RATQGAGEAEPLE

-1676 ASVLGHPDAS
+1676 ASVLGHADAS

-1691 QLFADLGF
+1691 QLFVDLGF

-1710 LAAHIGTRLSVSV
+1710 LAAHIGTRLSASL

-1735 YLCATTRA
+1735 YLCATASA
-1743 AVTGGDDDVAGVDFA
+1743 AVTGGDDVAGVDFA
-1758 GEVVL
+1758 KEVVL

-1802 TTGAVVHCLVRG
+1802 DTDAVVHCLVRG
-1814 VDQADAERRLRENLE
+1814 ADQADAERRLRENLE

-1844 HVGDLTSS
+1844 HVGDLTSP

-1872 HAGATVSWLRPYP
+1872 HAGATVSWLRPYQ
-1885 DLKGSNVTGTVEVL
+1885 DLKSSNVTGTVEVL

-1921 SETNEPVGVTAA
+1921 SESDEPVGVTAT

-1961 GIPVS
+1961 GVPVS
-1966 VYRVDVVSGDRD
+1966 VYRVDVVCGARD
-1978 SGACQTRDFVWLSLK
+1978 SGACQTKDFVWLSLK

-2015 YVSGAITTLAARES
+2015 YVSGAITTLATRES
-2029 AVNGTFHLFNEQSQS
+2029 SANGTFHLFNEQSQS
-2044 FGDLVDHLRALGYD
+2044 FGDLVDHLRAIGYD
-2058 LPETGWN
+2058 LSETDWDS
-2065 TWRATIDADREN
+2065 WRATIGADREN
-2077 AVTPLVDTFEELN
+2077 AVTPLFDTFEEIN

-2104 DTEKALAGSGIVCPP
+2104 DTEKALAGTGIVCPP

-2131 FVRSGYFPSPAE
+2131 FVRSGYFPAPKG

>member
-6 KLAEYLKWVT
+6 TLADYLKWVT

-22 RHRITELESGRQE
+22 RQRITELESGRQE
-35 PVAIVGMACRYPGG
+35 PVAVVGMACRYPGG
-49 IASADDLWQLVLD
+49 VASADDLWQLVLD

-69 FPADRGW
+69 FPTDRGW

-86 ETPGTTYTRSGGF
+86 ETPGTTYARAGGF
-99 LDGAAEFDAEFFGIS
+99 LDGATEFDAEFFGIS

-135 FEAAGIDPTGLK
+135 FEAAGIDPTRLK
-147 GADVGVFIGAVEQTY
+147 GENVGVFVGAGEQTY

-167 PAELEGYLITGKLTS
+167 PAELEGYLLTGKLTS

-191 FGFEGPAVTVDTA
+191 FGFEGPAVTIDTA

-229 GGVTISATPGGFVD
+229 GGVTINATPGGFVD

-250 APDGRCK
+250 AADGRCK

-265 TSWSEGVGLVLLER
+265 TIWSEGVGLVLLER
-279 LSDAERNGHRVLAVL
+279 LSDARRNGHRVLAVL
-294 RGSAINQDGASN
+294 RGSAVNQDGASN
-306 GLTAPNGPSQE
+306 GLAAPNGPSQE

-326 ARLKASDVDA
+326 ARLNPADVDA

-360 AAHDADR
+360 AAHDASR

-384 SGIGG
+384 SGVGG
-389 VIKTVQAIRHGVLPR
+389 VIKMVQAIRHGVLPR
-404 TMHVDEPTPL
+404 TLHVDRPTPL
-414 VDWSRG
+414 VDWDRG

-452 HVIIEQAPD
+452 HVILEQAPD
-461 GGGDNGP
+461 GGVATPP
-468 EAPLPVVPWPLSA
+468 ETPLPVVPWPLSA
-481 KTPRAIRAQA
+481 KTPGATRAQA
-491 QRLLSFAERNP
+491 RRLLTFVERNP
-502 ALSAER
+502 GLSAER

-513 ATTRAALD
+513 ATTRAELD
-521 HRAVVVGTGREDL
+521 HRAVVVGADREGL
-534 LTGLRALAGD
+534 LAGLSALAADSGD
-544 AETVPAAA
+544 GRVVAAG
-552 SRQGGLGLLFTGQG
+552 RGGLGFLFTGQG
-566 SQRAGMGLKLRE
+566 AQRAGMGLGLRA
-578 AFPVFADVFDAVC
+578 AFPVFAEAFDAVC

-604 VIAEGDRLVETRYAQ
+604 VIAEGDRLAETGYAQ

-626 VATARLV
+626 VAAARLAL
-633 MSWGMRPDVL
+633 SWGVRPDVL
-643 VGHSIGELA
+643 VGHSVGELA
-652 AAHLAGVL
+652 AAHVAGVL
-660 SLHDAAAVV
+660 SLADAAAVV
-669 TARGRLMQRLPA
+669 AARGTLMQRLPA

-687 LRATPDEVAPLLKGH
+687 LRATPDEVLPLLAGH
-702 ESSVGIAAVNG
+702 ENRVDIAAVNG
-713 PSAVVVSGDEDVVA
+713 PSAVVVSGDEDVVTA
-727 GIAATVASW
+727 IAATVASW

-748 FHSPLMEPML
+748 FHSPRVEPML
-758 AEFGDV
+758 AEFGEV
-764 VRAVTFTAPAIPIIS
+764 VRAATFTPPTIPIVS
-779 SVTGELTDAD
+779 TVTGEVAD
-789 TLCSPEYWIDQV
+789 PAALCTPEYWIDQV
-801 RRPVRFLDAL
+801 RRPVRFLDAV
-811 RRLADQ
+811 RRLPDQ

-827 GAALT
+827 GAVLT

-841 RAGVTAVASTRTGGS
+841 RAAVTAVAGTRTGDD
-856 EPLELVDAAGRLW
+856 EPVEFVDAVGRLW
-869 AAGVAV
+869 SAGVAV
-875 DWAAYLAPAG
+875 DWAAYLAPSGA
-885 VAAGPLPSYAFQRQR
+885 VAGPLPGYAFQRKR
-900 YWLAPA
+900 FWLEPA
-906 AMRGD
+906 AMQGD
-911 DPAGPVSDH
+911 QPAGPASDH
-920 PLLGSPVEVAGRDEV
+920 PLLHAPVEVAGRDEV
-935 LISGALSTSIA
+935 LFSGVLSASTA
-946 PWLGEHRLFGSQ
+946 PWLGEHRLFGRR

-978 PHVDELVVDEQVVLP
+978 PHVDELVVGEQVVLP
-993 ERARLRVQ
+993 ERGRLRVQ
-1001 LTVDAPDD
+1001 LTVAAPDD

-1019 GADEDRPVWTLAARG
+1019 GADGDRPVWTEVAAG
-1034 VLSPRRN
+1034 VLSPRLTT
-1041 AEEGLSEWP
+1041 AADLAEWP
-1050 PPGAEPLDADLL
+1050 PSGAEPLDVDLL
-1062 LRHRADAGFAL
+1062 LKHRADAGFAL
-1073 GPFFSGLLA
+1073 GPTFSGLTA
-1082 AWRRDGELFAEVR
+1082 AWRRDGELFADVR
-1095 LPADTDA
+1095 LPADTNA
-1102 DGFSV
+1102 DGFGV

-1113 AALHPAALL
+1113 AALHPAALH

-1127 VVAEWRG
+1127 VVVEWRG
-1134 VTVHAA
+1134 VAVHAV
-1140 GADAARV
+1140 GATAARV
-1147 RITPAENGAVSV
+1147 RITPAGDGAVSV
-1159 LLADASGTALARAAA
+1159 LLADASGAPLAHASG

-1193 EALFRV
+1193 DALFRV
-1199 AWTPVIPAGPTGGAG
+1199 AWTPVIPAELPG
-1214 PAVLET
+1214 PAGLAVVET
-1220 GHGGLPWPLRFT
+1220 DGNSLPWPLRFA
-1232 GIDEALSAAGTFT
+1232 GIGEALSAAGSFT
-1245 ALVAPLMFAAEDDA
+1245 GLVVPMVSAARDDA
-1259 EDTVADR
+1259 AGTVADR
-1266 AQSAVLRA
+1266 AQAAVVRA

-1282 DDERSAEVPL
+1282 DDERSANVPL
-1292 IFLTRR
+1292 VLLTRR

-1311 APVWGLLRSAQSE
+1311 AGVWGLLRSAQTE

-1336 DPASMSALP
+1336 DPASLSALP

-1351 EAQLAVRAGSVAVPR
+1351 EAQLAVRAGSVAAPR
-1366 LARLAPGHS
+1366 LARLAP
-1375 AGRAASPWRP
+1375 GRAASPWRP

-1398 GALFAGHLV
+1398 GALFARHLV

-1412 TDLLLV
+1412 TDLLLL
-1418 SRSGPAARGARELAD
+1418 SRSGPDAPGAGELAD

-1442 TITACDTAD
+1442 TITSCDAAD
-1451 REELASALGS
+1451 RDALASVLAAV
-1461 IPASR
+1461 PAAH

-1473 TAGVLDDGMIGS
+1473 MAGVLDDGMIDS
-1485 LDADQVA
+1485 LDADHVA

-1511 LDLSAF
+1511 ADLSAF

-1537 ANTFLDALAAHRTG
+1537 ANTFLDALAAHRAG
-1551 AGLPATSLVWGL
+1551 AGLAATSLVWGL
-1563 WSQVGGMGGNLGD
+1563 WSGVGGMGGTLGD

-1585 GLLPITPDDGPGLF
+1585 GLVPITPDEGLGLF
-1599 DAALRT
+1599 DAALRS

-1613 SLDVRALAA
+1613 PLDLRAPVVQPASL
-1622 RPTAVPLLFT
+1622 PLLFT
-1632 ALARVTSR
+1632 ALARIRSR
-1640 RATQGTGEAEPLE
+1640 RATGGAGEVEPLG

-1658 QSEQRRREIV
+1658 QSEQRQREIV

-1676 ASVLGHPDAS
+1676 ASVLGHADAS
-1686 AIGDD
+1686 AIGAD
-1691 QLFADLGF
+1691 QPFADLGF

-1710 LAAHIGTRLSVSV
+1710 LAAHLGTRLPASL

-1728 TPAALTE
+1728 TPAALAE
-1735 YLCATTRA
+1735 FLRTTAGA
-1743 AVTGGDDDVAGVDFA
+1743 ATGGDAVAGVDFTA
-1758 GEVVL
+1758 EVAL
-1763 DDDVVAADTVVTVA
+1763 DDDVVAADTVVTAA
-1777 TDPRE
+1777 TDPGE
-1782 VLLTGASGF
+1782 VLLTGATGF

-1802 TTGAVVHCLVRG
+1802 RTDAVVHCLVRG
-1814 VDQADAERRLRENLE
+1814 ADQADAERRLRENLE
-1829 WYEVAGEVDPARVVV
+1829 WYEVAEEIDPARVVV
-1844 HVGDLTSS
+1844 HVGDLTAH
-1852 RLGLGEQVF
+1852 RLGLGEEVF

-1872 HAGATVSWLRPYP
+1872 HAGATVSWVRPYT
-1885 DLKGSNVTGTVEVL
+1885 DLKRSNVTGTVEVL

-1921 SETNEPVGVTAA
+1921 SADDEPVGVTAT

-1966 VYRVDVVSGDRD
+1966 VYRVDVVCGDRD
-1978 SGACQTRDFVWLSLK
+1978 SGACQTKDFVWLSLK
-1993 GMLQAGVVPD
+1993 GLLQAGAVPD

-2009 HLVPVD
+2009 HLVAVD
-2015 YVSGAITTLAARES
+2015 YVSGAITALAGRES
-2029 AVNGTFHLFNEQSQS
+2029 TVNGTFHLFNEQSQS
-2044 FGDLVDHLRALGYD
+2044 FGDLVDHLRAFGYD
-2058 LPETGWN
+2058 LPESDWDA
-2065 TWRATIDADREN
+2065 WRARIAADRDN
-2077 AVTPLVDTFEELN
+2077 AVTPLFDSFEELN
-2090 SEGAGPTYPPMDVS
+2090 SPGARPTYPPMDVS
-2104 DTEKALAGSGIVCPP
+2104 DTEKALAGSGITCPP
-2119 VDRALFGRYVDF
+2119 IDRALFGRYVDF
-2131 FVRSGYFPSPAE
+2131 FVRKGYFPAPGK